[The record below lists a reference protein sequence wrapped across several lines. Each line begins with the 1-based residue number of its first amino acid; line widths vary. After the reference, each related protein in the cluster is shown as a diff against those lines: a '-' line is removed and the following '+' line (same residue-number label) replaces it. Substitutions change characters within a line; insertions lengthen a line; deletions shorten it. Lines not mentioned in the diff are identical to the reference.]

1 MQILL
6 NRFRIQGIIHFGSAG
21 SLDKESIVPGDVS
34 VPLAVAFTGAWNWK
48 VILYVYIDTHTHTL
62 SVNNGDRGHNIWF
75 WNLPWSIFHEK
86 KIYNYPIY
94 LDDLKEI

>member
-21 SLDKESIVPGDVS
+21 SLDEKSIVPGDVS

-48 VILYVYIDTHTHTL
+48 VITHTHTHTH
-62 SVNNGDRGHNIWF
+62 SVNINGEYIIFGSGIYHGVFSMKKKYISTLYIYIWMT
-75 WNLPWSIFHEK
+75 
-86 KIYNYPIY
+86 
-94 LDDLKEI
+94 

>member
-21 SLDKESIVPGDVS
+21 SLDEKSIVPGDVS

-48 VILYVYIDTHTHTL
+48 VILYIYIYIYIYIYRHTHTHTL
-62 SVNNGDRGHNIWF
+62 CEQW
-75 WNLPWSIFHEK
+75 
-86 KIYNYPIY
+86 
-94 LDDLKEI
+94 

>member
-1 MQILL
+1 L

-48 VILYVYIDTHTHTL
+48 VILYVYIDTHTHTHTL
-62 SVNNGDRGHNIWF
+62 WNNIWF